1 MKRMVLILAI
11 GIFAMAT
18 VTAQNA
24 DAVKKYEAAATKASK
39 EAAVTVEK
47 SAKAGEEA
55 SATARDAAMAAKDEK
70 KVTLREFHPTS
81 ENANKLV
88 VLWTSEEADVA
99 HRMVFMY
106 THYAQQQKMWD
117 EITLIIWGP
126 SSRLLAGDVS
136 LQKKVLAMKKDGVI
150 VKACIV
156 CADMYGVSDKFR
168 EMGFEVKGMGQPL
181 TNYIKQGYRVLTF

>member
-1 MKRMVLILAI
+1 MKRLFFIIAI

-39 EAAVTVEK
+39 EAAVTAEK
-47 SAKAGEEA
+47 ATMAAEKAE
-55 SATARDAAMAAKDEK
+55 MAAKDEK

-88 VLWTSEEADVA
+88 VLWTSGEADVA